1 MDKGRNMPPIIQ
13 IFEFFLASPKQPNA
27 TPLRIFFP
35 RAIGARAFF
44 GFVRN
49 ERCFWRLFLPFL
61 ENGWLVQ
68 W

>member
-1 MDKGRNMPPIIQ
+1 MPPIIQ
-13 IFEFFLASPKQPNA
+13 IFEFFFGVFKTTKRHPSAH
-27 TPLRIFFP
+27 FFP